1 MPNYTRAELK
11 RQADEKLAND
21 AAISAAAAKHAES
34 IRPKRQPVENTWP
47 ADRWVGTRGIE
58 PQNESERKML
68 DACDEQGVDWAEKK
82 TRLLALRA
90 DMHKLKPAQVL

>member
-34 IRPKRQPVENTWP
+34 IKPKRQPAENTWG

-58 PQNESERKML
+58 PQNDSERKLM